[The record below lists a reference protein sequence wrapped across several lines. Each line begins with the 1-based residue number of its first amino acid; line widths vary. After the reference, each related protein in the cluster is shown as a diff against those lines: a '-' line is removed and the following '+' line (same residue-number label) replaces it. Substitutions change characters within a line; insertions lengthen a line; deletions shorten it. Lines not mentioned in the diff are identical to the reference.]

1 MKYLYLILF
10 SFGFGY
16 SQIGINNP
24 TPNSSAELD
33 IASTSKGILVPR
45 MTRAER
51 LLIAAPSESL
61 LVYQTDAVG
70 LELPGFYYYQSV
82 WKSLSFN
89 NSSWITNG
97 NINTNPLSNYI
108 GTQDL
113 QPLVFKTA
121 AVEQMR
127 ILATGKI
134 GIGTSSP
141 LTDIDI
147 RSGTTNT
154 LKIEDGFQAAGNVLS
169 STSDGTVLWKNPSD
183 LGYVGWNT
191 FGNSGSKP
199 PANSLGTIDAAD
211 LSLRTGGV
219 EALVVQGTGGPGNE
233 GNVRINDTTPTLSQ
247 LTVKSNAVFPN
258 PVIRGKNLNT
268 TANSINFGVW
278 GETKCIGTG
287 SYAVKGSCFANGV
300 NGGGIGVLGKYTLS
314 GAAVFGRAYYVS
326 TNTLNT
332 LFNYDATNYVD
343 FLPGR
348 DYGVYGLVSYSDVF
362 TNSGVAVYG
371 KNPNL
376 TIGVSYGMYCQ
387 GNMAVGGT
395 PTPTNTSGTAAGV
408 AILKAAS
415 VPTTKGNQLVY
426 CKESP
431 EMWFEDFGFGQ
442 LQNGTAH
449 IALENLFLETVFI
462 DATHKMHVVLQEQ
475 AESKGLY
482 FIVDADHKGF
492 TVKEKKGG
500 NSNISFS
507 YSIMAKRRFYQDQ
520 RFGVDSFQPF
530 ENNLAKTRAPL
541 LLTTDP
547 MVMKAALEKGIAEKE
562 ASFKLQNQKKEQ
574 INKETS
580 KTSN

>member
-1 MKYLYLILF
+1 
-10 SFGFGY
+10 
-16 SQIGINNP
+16 
-24 TPNSSAELD
+24 
-33 IASTSKGILVPR
+33 
-45 MTRAER
+45 
-51 LLIAAPSESL
+51 
-61 LVYQTDAVG
+61 
-70 LELPGFYYYQSV
+70 
-82 WKSLSFN
+82 
-89 NSSWITNG
+89 
-97 NINTNPLSNYI
+97 
-108 GTQDL
+108 
-113 QPLVFKTA
+113 
-121 AVEQMR
+121 
-127 ILATGKI
+127 
-134 GIGTSSP
+134 
-141 LTDIDI
+141 
-147 RSGTTNT
+147 
-154 LKIEDGFQAAGNVLS
+154 
-169 STSDGTVLWKNPSD
+169 
-183 LGYVGWNT
+183 
-191 FGNSGSKP
+191 
-199 PANSLGTIDAAD
+199 
-211 LSLRTGGV
+211 
-219 EALVVQGTGGPGNE
+219 
-233 GNVRINDTTPTLSQ
+233 
-247 LTVKSNAVFPN
+247 
-258 PVIRGKNLNT
+258 
-268 TANSINFGVW
+268 
-278 GETKCIGTG
+278 
-287 SYAVKGSCFANGV
+287 
-300 NGGGIGVLGKYTLS
+300 
-314 GAAVFGRAYYVS
+314 
-326 TNTLNT
+326 
-332 LFNYDATNYVD
+332 
-343 FLPGR
+343 
-348 DYGVYGLVSYSDVF
+348 VYGLVSYSDVF